1 MPAKRCGLYQS
12 FEKQMFGNNKNC
24 TFKIQYRAAPAD
36 LSLLNKQNIKMTN
49 KTFLSLAVILLTVKS
64 LQAQVSKQV
73 HQMAYAD
80 SFRMVEL
87 YKDLHQNP
95 ELGFME
101 LRTSGIVATEL
112 KALGYEVITGI
123 GKTGVVGIFKNGN
136 GPVLM
141 YRADMD
147 CNSVK
152 EITGLPYAS
161 TKTMKKDDGTEV
173 PVMHACGHD
182 AHITWL
188 LQAAKMMVKLK
199 SEWKGTLLMLA
210 QPAEEPMTGA
220 KAMVNDKMYEK
231 GVPVP
236 DYLFGLHTTP
246 IATGSIKNGYGER
259 AAGSDQ
265 LDVTFYGIGGHGSTP
280 ELTKD
285 PVVMAS
291 NAVMQYQTII
301 SRSIAAQ
308 DAAVLTVGA
317 IHGGGDNNVIP
328 TSVVVKLNLRWFTEK
343 TRNILLD
350 GIKQINE
357 GIAVANG
364 LSKEMYP
371 TILIKGNVYPQV
383 NDTAVANRVNKALAT
398 VIAPEKIISNTLP
411 IMGSEDFNHLVLGN
425 GKTVCDYVWV
435 GTAHPDLYA
444 KALSEGKRAPF
455 YNHNGN
461 YQVDLAAIPLGAEIA
476 VTALLE
482 LFKK

>member
-1 MPAKRCGLYQS
+1 MK
-12 FEKQMFGNNKNC
+12 
-24 TFKIQYRAAPAD
+24 
-36 LSLLNKQNIKMTN
+36 N
-49 KTFLSLAVILLTVKS
+49 KTCFFFATLLLITANSFSQSIGQVEKLA
-64 LQAQVSKQV
+64 A
-73 HQMAYAD
+73 AD
-80 SFRMVEL
+80 SIRLAEIF
-87 YKDLHQNP
+87 KDLHQNP

-101 LRTSGIVATEL
+101 VRTSGIIAKEL
-112 KALGYEVITGI
+112 KALGYEVITGL
-123 GKTGVVGIFKNGN
+123 GKTGVVGILKNGE
-136 GPVLM
+136 GPVVM

-152 EITGLPYAS
+152 EITGLPYSS

-182 AHITWL
+182 AHVTWL
-188 LQAAKMMVKLK
+188 LGIAKIMVALK
-199 SEWKGTLLMLA
+199 ATWKGTLVMLA
-210 QPAEEPMTGA
+210 QPAEEPLTGA

-246 IATGSIKNGYGER
+246 IATGSIKNGSGER

-285 PVVMAS
+285 PVVMAC

-308 DAAVLTVGA
+308 DVAVLTVGA
-317 IHGGGDNNVIP
+317 IHSGGDNNVIP
-328 TSVVVKLNLRWFTEK
+328 ASAVVKLNLRWFNDRI
-343 TRNILLD
+343 RNILLD
-350 GIKQINE
+350 GIKKINE

-364 LSKEMYP
+364 LSKENYP
-371 TILIKGNVYPQV
+371 SILMKGSVYPQV
-383 NDTAVANRVNKALAT
+383 NDAAVADKVNKALAT
-398 VIAPEKIISNTLP
+398 IISPEKIITNTPP

-425 GKTVCDYVWV
+425 NKTLCDYIWV
-435 GTAHPDLYA
+435 GTAKPDLYA
-444 KALSEGKRAPF
+444 RALSEGKAAPF

-461 YQVDLAAIPLGAEIA
+461 YQVDLAAIPLGTVIG

>member
-1 MPAKRCGLYQS
+1 MMIRCQKILSFLMAAFILSGTALLAQTKKPAINAS
-12 FEKQMFGNNKNC
+12 SV
-24 TFKIQYRAAPAD
+24 TV
-36 LSLLNKQNIKMTN
+36 IK
-49 KTFLSLAVILLTVKS
+49 
-64 LQAQVSKQV
+64 
-73 HQMAYAD
+73 QMAYAD
-80 SFRMVEL
+80 SSRLVDI

-101 LRTSGIVATEL
+101 VRTSAIIAKEL
-112 KALGYEVITGI
+112 QALGYEVITGI
-123 GKTGVVGIFKNGN
+123 AKTGVVGILKNGD
-136 GPVLM
+136 GPIVM

-182 AHITWL
+182 AHVTWL
-188 LQAAKMMVKLK
+188 LGVAKIMVASKNQ
-199 SEWKGTLLMLA
+199 WKGTLVFLG
-210 QPAEEPMTGA
+210 QPAEEPLTGA

-246 IATGSIKNGYGER
+246 IAVGSIKNGVGER

-265 LDVTFYGIGGHGSTP
+265 LDVTFYGVGGHGSSP

-285 PVVMAS
+285 PIVMAS
-291 NAVMQYQTII
+291 NAIQQYQTII

-317 IHGGGDNNVIP
+317 IHAGGDNNVIP
-328 TSVVVKLNLRWFTEK
+328 ASAVVKLNLRWFNDK
-343 TRNILLD
+343 IRNTLLD
-350 GIKQINE
+350 GIKRINE
-357 GIAVANG
+357 GIAIANG
-364 LSKEMYP
+364 LPKESYP
-371 TILIKGNVYPQV
+371 AILMKGSVYPQV
-383 NDTAVANRVNKALAT
+383 NDSTLASKVNKALGSVLA
-398 VIAPEKIISNTLP
+398 ADKIIVNTPP

-425 GKTVCDYVWV
+425 NKTICDYVWV
-435 GTAHPDLYA
+435 GTANPEDVA
-444 KALSEGKRAPF
+444 KANQEGKKAPY

-461 YQVDLAAIPLGAEIA
+461 YKVDLSAIPLGTVIG